1 MNDTNTPP
9 EADASLE
16 GAQRLCQ
23 DHAWLRLLPWLGQ
36 LFPAQSVTPAHLLG
50 WLNDAEPHVAVQ
62 AQVILHAMRGTPWRA
77 YRQASDSRYSLRIQ
91 LINPN
96 RVLEW
101 QLRLRPN
108 EPGRIYG
115 VAVVSPGA

>member
-1 MNDTNTPP
+1 MSEPNSTAALDTGL
-9 EADASLE
+9 EA
-16 GAQRLCQ
+16 AQRLCQ

-36 LFPAQSVTPAHLLG
+36 LFPAQRVTPADLLG
-50 WLNDAEPHVAVQ
+50 WLNEAEPHVAVQ
-62 AQVILHAMRGTPWRA
+62 AQVLLHAMRGSPWRA
-77 YRQASDSRYSLRIQ
+77 YREAGDSRYSLRIQ
-91 LINPN
+91 LVKPN

-115 VAVVSPGA
+115 LVTIQPGG